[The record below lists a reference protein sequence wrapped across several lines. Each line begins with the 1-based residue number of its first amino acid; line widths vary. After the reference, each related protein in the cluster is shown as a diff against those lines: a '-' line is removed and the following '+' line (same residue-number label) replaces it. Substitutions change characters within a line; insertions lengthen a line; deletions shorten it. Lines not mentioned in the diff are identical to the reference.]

1 MKKFKTNKEI
11 ALYDNRG
18 NMIGSFTLHMII
30 NEMRADRNSVQTSGF
45 YYYEQDG
52 RQVVLDSFT
61 NPYSWGFVQ
70 QGEQALQPLAGQNIK
85 DLIMQRISDIAYLQQ
100 QIEAGKNWGTLPE
113 DWIEDDEDEN
123 I

>member
-1 MKKFKTNKEI
+1 MKKFKTNKEV

-18 NMIGSFTLHMII
+18 NLIGSYTLRMII
-30 NEMRADRNSVQTSGF
+30 NEMKADNNGVQTSGF

-61 NPYSWGFVQ
+61 NPYSWDFVQ
-70 QGEQALQPLAGQNIK
+70 EGEQALQPLSGQNIK
-85 DLIMQRISDIAYLQQ
+85 DLIMQRISDIAFLQQ

-113 DWIEDDEDEN
+113 DWMIDNDR
-123 I
+123 